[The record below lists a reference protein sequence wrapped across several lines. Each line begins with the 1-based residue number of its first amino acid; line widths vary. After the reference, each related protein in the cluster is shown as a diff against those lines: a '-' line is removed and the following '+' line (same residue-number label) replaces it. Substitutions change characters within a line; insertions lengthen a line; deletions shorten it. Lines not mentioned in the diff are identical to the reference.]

1 MAITLFVVLAEVDGT
16 GVPLAYCF
24 MNTFKDNGHGIR
36 RAEPGATTAILDH
49 FLRPLQDSR
58 FDPTFFG
65 TDKASLRLR
74 QYAKYGQM
82 RESSYVTGTLAGP
95 FVQGSRLH
103 VDPILKENTNP

>member
-1 MAITLFVVLAEVDGT
+1 MALESHWL
-16 GVPLAYCF
+16 
-24 MNTFKDNGHGIR
+24 
-36 RAEPGATTAILDH
+36 TALWILSRTMAMVFAVQSQEQPQPFWISFYVRCKILDSTRH
-49 FLRPLQDSR
+49 SLG
-58 FDPTFFG
+58 PT
-65 TDKASLRLR
+65 KISLRLR